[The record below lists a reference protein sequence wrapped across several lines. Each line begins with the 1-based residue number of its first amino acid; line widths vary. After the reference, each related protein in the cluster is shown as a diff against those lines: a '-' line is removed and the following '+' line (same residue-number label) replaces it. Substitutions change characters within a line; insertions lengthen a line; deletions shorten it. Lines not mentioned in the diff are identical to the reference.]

1 MLGVSYSAVA
11 KWERGDT
18 PVELETLKR
27 LASAFGIEPG
37 SLLLDPS
44 VEGKFDLVEVAHRI
58 LEVGDRADLE
68 AWIEIGAR
76 MFGINPPKRTGTDGT
91 PPPSPTNGQEAAPPS
106 ARFARRPRRRRPP
119 NEAAPTGQGDHQILS

>member
-27 LASAFGIEPG
+27 LATVFGIEPG

-44 VEGKFDLVEVAHRI
+44 VAGKFDLVEVAHRI
-58 LEVGDRADLE
+58 LEVGNRADLE
-68 AWIEIGAR
+68 AWVEIGAR
-76 MFGINPPKRTGTDGT
+76 MFGIDPPKRASADDT
-91 PPPSPTNGQEAAPPS
+91 PPPTNGQESEPPS
-106 ARFARRPRRRRPP
+106 AAFTRRPRRRQSKAPR
-119 NEAAPTGQGDHQILS
+119 NVAAPSRQTDEG

>member
-1 MLGVSYSAVA
+1 MLNVSYSAVA

-58 LEVGDRADLE
+58 LEVGNRPDLE

-76 MFGINPPKRTGTDGT
+76 MFGINPPKRTDTSSN
-91 PPPSPTNGQEAAPPS
+91 PPSSPANGQEVDPGSAA
-106 ARFARRPRRRRPP
+106 FARRPRRRQPRAPRKITS
-119 NEAAPTGQGDHQILS
+119 PTGQNNSG